1 MFFLLYHL
9 VSCEVVNLEFSS
21 SVQGDGVTALMHAAG
36 EDHAD
41 AVEAIWHPAEMSEF
55 GVREKWLGP
64 AQGFHSNVFQ
74 SQIYGL

>member
-1 MFFLLYHL
+1 MRLSIL
-9 VSCEVVNLEFSS
+9 SFSS

-55 GVREKWLGP
+55 GVREKCLGP
-64 AQGFHSNVFQ
+64 AQGFSFQCIPKSNLRTVT
-74 SQIYGL
+74 SRI